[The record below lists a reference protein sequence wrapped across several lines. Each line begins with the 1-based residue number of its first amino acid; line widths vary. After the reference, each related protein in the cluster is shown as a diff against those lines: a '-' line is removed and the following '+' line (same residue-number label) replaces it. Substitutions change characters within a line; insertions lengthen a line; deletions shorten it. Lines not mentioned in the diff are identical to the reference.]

1 MGLHLARLH
10 RQGDSDCGHAYLSCP
25 ALGQRPHRRAWKRGV
40 VISSLIEAVR
50 CPARVIHGSA
60 DAVRPLNNGVRIARG
75 TWARS
80 WSWCRAADAGRGR
93 ATPCSSTARRTV
105 CVVAVG
111 GSGVGVD
118 LMRRGMGVVGFVPC
132 LPAVLAAADLA
143 VAQGGLSTCLELTA
157 ACVPCLYVPLR

>member
-1 MGLHLARLH
+1 M
-10 RQGDSDCGHAYLSCP
+10 
-25 ALGQRPHRRAWKRGV
+25 RRK
-40 VISSLIEAVR
+40 
-50 CPARVIHGSA
+50 
-60 DAVRPLNNGVRIARG
+60 
-75 TWARS
+75 
-80 WSWCRAADAGRGR
+80 
-93 ATPCSSTARRTV
+93 V